1 MIRISFH
8 QQGWEDYEYWQTQD
22 KKTIRKINKLI
33 KDIKRDP
40 FNGIGHPEPLKHD
53 LQGWWSREIDDKNR
67 IIYKPTGDVI
77 EILQCK
83 DHYDDH

>member
-1 MIRISFH
+1 MTKISFH
-8 QQGWEDYEYWQTQD
+8 EQAWEDYEYWQTQD
-22 KKTIRKINKLI
+22 KKTLKKVNSLIR
-33 KDIKRDP
+33 DIKRDP
-40 FNGIGHPEPLKHD
+40 FNGIGHPEPHKHE

-67 IIYKPTGDVI
+67 IVYKSTGDVI

>member
-1 MIRISFH
+1 MIKISFH
-8 QQGWEDYEYWQTQD
+8 QQGWDDYEYWQTQD
-22 KKTIRKINKLI
+22 KKTLKKINKLI
-33 KDIKRDP
+33 RDIKRDP

-67 IIYKPTGDVI
+67 IVYKLTNSVI
-77 EILQCK
+77 EILQCR

>member
-1 MIRISFH
+1 L
-8 QQGWEDYEYWQTQD
+8 
-22 KKTIRKINKLI
+22 KKINKLI
-33 KDIKRDP
+33 QDIKRDP

-53 LQGWWSREIDDKNR
+53 LQGWWSREIDNKNR
-67 IIYKPTGDVI
+67 IIYKLTGNII